1 MTKCLQED
9 YIPESL
15 PCGKQINQNFVK
27 GVGMQMQCCK
37 TECPNKSNE
46 QIDQCYYKHKWMKS
60 NRTSTLENYVSGM
73 IGESLRG

>member
-46 QIDQCYYKHKWMKS
+46 QIDACYYGYKGK
-60 NRTSTLENYVSGM
+60 TNYVSGM